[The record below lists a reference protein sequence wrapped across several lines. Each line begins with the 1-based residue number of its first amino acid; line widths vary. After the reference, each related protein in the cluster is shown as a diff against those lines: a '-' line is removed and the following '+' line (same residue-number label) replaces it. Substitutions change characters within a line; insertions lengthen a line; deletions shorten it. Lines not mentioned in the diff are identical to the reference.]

1 MHSGVVE
8 EVMYGHRLAGGKL
21 HMGAVLAWSLQ
32 MFGNK
37 YSMAFVTMNLLD
49 IPIAAHVCMQASTN
63 NIVYRI

>member
-1 MHSGVVE
+1 
-8 EVMYGHRLAGGKL
+8 
-21 HMGAVLAWSLQ
+21 MGAVLAWSLQ